1 MLRNMV
7 TSVTSPATAS
17 RGLKA
22 SALQRI
28 SEIVLITGTVA
39 AAAFAAGSVWLVRL
53 GVATAILTALVAC
66 AFAWRELNT
75 ARHAHADA
83 MLKASREH
91 GAVLR
96 EERSRNAAVVDA
108 LGQRVFDAKKVI
120 ERQRMRIAAQRLEI
134 SGLKEDRVYLRGE
147 VEHRGNVIWEL
158 REALREHEPELE
170 TPLDEADAEEVDAE
184 VHHMPRRV
192 LAGQEEFVWHELS
205 PDDKLSESLPSLA
218 DLKIISMALPN
229 YEDDRQLA

>member
-1 MLRNMV
+1 MV

-22 SALQRI
+22 SPLQRI

-39 AAAFAAGSVWLVRL
+39 AAATAAGPLWLVRL
-53 GVATAILTALVAC
+53 GVATAIMTALVAC
-66 AFAWRELNT
+66 AFAWRELNS

-91 GAVLR
+91 GAALR

-108 LGQRVFDAKKVI
+108 LGLRIRDAGKVI
-120 ERQRMRIAAQRLEI
+120 ERQRTRIAEQRVEI
-134 SGLKEDRVYLRGE
+134 AGLRDDRVYLRGE
-147 VEHRGNVIWEL
+147 VEHREKVIFEL
-158 REALREHEPELE
+158 REAVREREPELDTLHGE
-170 TPLDEADAEEVDAE
+170 SDAE

-192 LAGQEEFVWHELS
+192 LAGQEEFVWQELS
-205 PDDKLSESLPSLA
+205 PEDEISESRQSFV

-229 YEDDRQLA
+229 YEDDRQPA

>member
-22 SALQRI
+22 SRLQRI

-39 AAAFAAGSVWLVRL
+39 AAAAAAGTLWMVRL
-53 GVATAILTALVAC
+53 GVAAAISAALLAC
-66 AFAWRELNT
+66 AFAWRELNS

-83 MLKASREH
+83 MLKAAREH
-91 GAVLR
+91 GAALT

-108 LGQRVFDAKKVI
+108 LGTRIFDASKVI
-120 ERQRMRIAAQRLEI
+120 ERQRMRMAAQRLEI

-147 VEHRGNVIWEL
+147 VEYRVKVISTL
-158 REALREHEPELE
+158 RETVREQEVELI
-170 TPLDEADAEEVDAE
+170 TPPAELDAE

-192 LAGQEEFVWHELS
+192 LAGQEDFVWQELS
-205 PDDKLSESLPSLA
+205 AEDEITGAVPSLA
-218 DLKIISMALPN
+218 DLAIISMAQPE
-229 YEDDRQLA
+229 YEDDRQPA

>member
-17 RGLKA
+17 RGLTA
-22 SALQRI
+22 SRLQRI

-39 AAAFAAGSVWLVRL
+39 AAAAAAGTLWMVRL
-53 GVATAILTALVAC
+53 GVATAISAALLAC
-66 AFAWRELNT
+66 AFAWRELNS

-83 MLKASREH
+83 MLKAAREH
-91 GAVLR
+91 GAALT

-108 LGQRVFDAKKVI
+108 LGTRIFDASKVI
-120 ERQRMRIAAQRLEI
+120 ERQRMRMAAQRLEI

-147 VEHRGNVIWEL
+147 VEYRVKVIS
-158 REALREHEPELE
+158 ALRETVREQEVELI
-170 TPLDEADAEEVDAE
+170 TPPAELDAE

-192 LAGQEEFVWHELS
+192 LAGQEDSVWQELS
-205 PDDKLSESLPSLA
+205 AEDEITGAVPSLA
-218 DLKIISMALPN
+218 DLAIISMAQPE
-229 YEDDRQLA
+229 YEDDRQPA

>member
-1 MLRNMV
+1 MV
-7 TSVTSPATAS
+7 TSVTSPAIAS

-22 SALQRI
+22 SPLQRI

-39 AAAFAAGSVWLVRL
+39 AAAAAAGSLWLVRL
-53 GVATAILTALVAC
+53 GVATAIMTALVAC
-66 AFAWRELNT
+66 AFAWRELNS

-108 LGQRVFDAKKVI
+108 LGLRIRDAGRVI
-120 ERQRMRIAAQRLEI
+120 ERQRMRIAEQRQEI
-134 SGLKEDRVYLRGE
+134 AGLKDDRVYLRGE
-147 VEHRGNVIWEL
+147 IEHREKVIFEL
-158 REALREHEPELE
+158 REAVREREPELA
-170 TPLDEADAEEVDAE
+170 TPRADAEAE

-192 LAGQEEFVWHELS
+192 LAGQEEFVWQELS
-205 PDDKLSESLPSLA
+205 PEDEISESRQALV

-229 YEDDRQLA
+229 YEDDRQPA

>member
-17 RGLKA
+17 RGLTA
-22 SALQRI
+22 SRLQRI

-39 AAAFAAGSVWLVRL
+39 AAAAAAGTLWMVRL
-53 GVATAILTALVAC
+53 GVAAAISAALLAC
-66 AFAWRELNT
+66 AFAWRELNS

-83 MLKASREH
+83 MLKAAREH
-91 GAVLR
+91 GAALT

-108 LGQRVFDAKKVI
+108 LGTRIFDASKVI
-120 ERQRMRIAAQRLEI
+120 ERQRMRMAAQRLEI

-147 VEHRGNVIWEL
+147 VEYRVKVISTL
-158 REALREHEPELE
+158 RETVREQEVELI
-170 TPLDEADAEEVDAE
+170 TPPAELDAE

-192 LAGQEEFVWHELS
+192 LAGQEDFVWQELS
-205 PDDKLSESLPSLA
+205 AEDEITGPVPSLA
-218 DLKIISMALPN
+218 DLAIISMAQPE
-229 YEDDRQLA
+229 YEDDRQPA

>member
-1 MLRNMV
+1 MPRHMV

-22 SALQRI
+22 SPLQRI

-39 AAAFAAGSVWLVRL
+39 AAAAAAGPLWLVRL
-53 GVATAILTALVAC
+53 GVATAIMAALVAC
-66 AFAWRELNT
+66 AFAWRELNS

-91 GAVLR
+91 GAALR

-108 LGQRVFDAKKVI
+108 LGLRIRDAGKVI
-120 ERQRMRIAAQRLEI
+120 ERQRIRIAEQRLEI
-134 SGLKEDRVYLRGE
+134 AGLRDDRGYLRGE
-147 VEHRGNVIWEL
+147 VEHRDKVIFEL
-158 REALREHEPELE
+158 REAVHEREPERD
-170 TPLDEADAEEVDAE
+170 TPRAEAEAEAE

-192 LAGQEEFVWHELS
+192 LAGQDEFVWQELS
-205 PDDKLSESLPSLA
+205 PEDEISESRQSLV
-218 DLKIISMALPN
+218 DLKIISMTLPN
-229 YEDDRQLA
+229 YEDDRQPA

>member
-1 MLRNMV
+1 MPRHMV

-22 SALQRI
+22 SPLQRI

-39 AAAFAAGSVWLVRL
+39 AAAAAAGPLWLVRL
-53 GVATAILTALVAC
+53 GVATAIMAALVAC
-66 AFAWRELNT
+66 AFAWRDLNS

-91 GAVLR
+91 GAALR

-108 LGQRVFDAKKVI
+108 LGLRIRDAGKVI
-120 ERQRMRIAAQRLEI
+120 ERQRIRIAEQRLEI
-134 SGLKEDRVYLRGE
+134 AGLRDDRGYLRGE
-147 VEHRGNVIWEL
+147 VEHRDKVIFEL
-158 REALREHEPELE
+158 REAVREREPERD
-170 TPLDEADAEEVDAE
+170 TPRAEAEAE

-192 LAGQEEFVWHELS
+192 LAGQDEFVWQELS
-205 PDDKLSESLPSLA
+205 PEEEISESRQSLV
-218 DLKIISMALPN
+218 DLKIISMTLPN
-229 YEDDRQLA
+229 YEDDRQPA

>member
-17 RGLKA
+17 RGLTA
-22 SALQRI
+22 SRLQRI

-39 AAAFAAGSVWLVRL
+39 AAAAAAGTLWMVRV
-53 GVATAILTALVAC
+53 GVATAISAALLAC
-66 AFAWRELNT
+66 AFAWRELNS

-83 MLKASREH
+83 MLKAAREH
-91 GAVLR
+91 GAALT

-108 LGQRVFDAKKVI
+108 LGTRIFDASKVI
-120 ERQRMRIAAQRLEI
+120 ERQRMRMAAQRLEI

-147 VEHRGNVIWEL
+147 VEYRVKVIS
-158 REALREHEPELE
+158 ALRETVREQEVELI
-170 TPLDEADAEEVDAE
+170 TPPAELDAE

-192 LAGQEEFVWHELS
+192 LAGQEDFVWQELS
-205 PDDKLSESLPSLA
+205 AEDEITGAVPSLA
-218 DLKIISMALPN
+218 DLAIISMAQPE
-229 YEDDRQLA
+229 YEDDRQPA

>member
-17 RGLKA
+17 RGLTA
-22 SALQRI
+22 SRLQRI

-39 AAAFAAGSVWLVRL
+39 AAAAAAGTLWMVRL
-53 GVATAILTALVAC
+53 GVAAAISAALLAC
-66 AFAWRELNT
+66 AFAWRELNS

-83 MLKASREH
+83 MLKAAREH
-91 GAVLR
+91 GAALT

-108 LGQRVFDAKKVI
+108 LGTRIFDANKVI
-120 ERQRMRIAAQRLEI
+120 ERQRMRMAAQRLEI

-147 VEHRGNVIWEL
+147 VEYRVKVIS
-158 REALREHEPELE
+158 ALRETVREQEVELI
-170 TPLDEADAEEVDAE
+170 TPPAELDAE

-192 LAGQEEFVWHELS
+192 LAGQEDFVWQELS
-205 PDDKLSESLPSLA
+205 AEDEITGAVPSLA
-218 DLKIISMALPN
+218 DLAIISMAQPE
-229 YEDDRQLA
+229 YEDDRQPA

>member
-17 RGLKA
+17 RGLTA
-22 SALQRI
+22 SRLQRI

-39 AAAFAAGSVWLVRL
+39 AAAAAAGTLWMVRL
-53 GVATAILTALVAC
+53 GVAAAISAALLAC
-66 AFAWRELNT
+66 AFAWRELNS

-83 MLKASREH
+83 MLKAAREH
-91 GAVLR
+91 GAALT

-108 LGQRVFDAKKVI
+108 LGTRIFDASKVI
-120 ERQRMRIAAQRLEI
+120 ERQRMRMAAQRLEI

-147 VEHRGNVIWEL
+147 VEYRVKVIS
-158 REALREHEPELE
+158 ALRETVREQEVELI
-170 TPLDEADAEEVDAE
+170 TPPAELDAE

-192 LAGQEEFVWHELS
+192 LAGQEDFVWQELS
-205 PDDKLSESLPSLA
+205 AEDEITGAVPSLA
-218 DLKIISMALPN
+218 DLAIISMAQPE
-229 YEDDRQLA
+229 YEDDRQPA

>member
-1 MLRNMV
+1 MV

-22 SALQRI
+22 SPLQRI

-39 AAAFAAGSVWLVRL
+39 AAAAAAGPLWLVRL
-53 GVATAILTALVAC
+53 GVATAIMAALVAC
-66 AFAWRELNT
+66 AFAWRELNS

-91 GAVLR
+91 GAALR

-108 LGQRVFDAKKVI
+108 LGLRIRDAGKVI
-120 ERQRMRIAAQRLEI
+120 ERQRIRIAEQRLEI
-134 SGLKEDRVYLRGE
+134 AGLRDDRGYLRGE
-147 VEHRGNVIWEL
+147 VEHRDKVIFEL
-158 REALREHEPELE
+158 REAVREREPERD
-170 TPLDEADAEEVDAE
+170 TPRAEAEAE

-192 LAGQEEFVWHELS
+192 LAGQDEFVWQELS
-205 PDDKLSESLPSLA
+205 PEDEISESRQSLV
-218 DLKIISMALPN
+218 DLKIISMTLPN
-229 YEDDRQLA
+229 YEDDRQPA

>member
-1 MLRNMV
+1 MPRHMV

-22 SALQRI
+22 SPLQRI

-39 AAAFAAGSVWLVRL
+39 AAAAAAGPLWLVRL
-53 GVATAILTALVAC
+53 GVATAIMAALVAC
-66 AFAWRELNT
+66 AFAWRELNS

-91 GAVLR
+91 GAALR

-108 LGQRVFDAKKVI
+108 LGLRIRDAGKVI
-120 ERQRMRIAAQRLEI
+120 ERQRIRIAEQRLEI
-134 SGLKEDRVYLRGE
+134 AGLRDDRGYLRGE
-147 VEHRGNVIWEL
+147 VEHRDKVIFEL
-158 REALREHEPELE
+158 REAVREREPERD
-170 TPLDEADAEEVDAE
+170 TPRAEAEAE

-192 LAGQEEFVWHELS
+192 LAGQDEFVWQELS
-205 PDDKLSESLPSLA
+205 PEDEISESRQSLV
-218 DLKIISMALPN
+218 DLKIISMTLPN
-229 YEDDRQLA
+229 YEDDRQPA

>member
-22 SALQRI
+22 SPLQRI

-39 AAAFAAGSVWLVRL
+39 AAAAAAGTLWMVRL
-53 GVATAILTALVAC
+53 GVATAISAALLAC
-66 AFAWRELNT
+66 AFAWRELNS

-83 MLKASREH
+83 MLKAAREH
-91 GAVLR
+91 GAALT

-108 LGQRVFDAKKVI
+108 LGTRIFDASKVI
-120 ERQRMRIAAQRLEI
+120 ERQRMRMAAQRLEI

-147 VEHRGNVIWEL
+147 VEYRVKVIS
-158 REALREHEPELE
+158 ALRETVREQEVELI
-170 TPLDEADAEEVDAE
+170 TPPAELDAE

-192 LAGQEEFVWHELS
+192 LAGQEDFVWQELS
-205 PDDKLSESLPSLA
+205 AEDEITGAVPSLA
-218 DLKIISMALPN
+218 DLAIISMAQPE
-229 YEDDRQLA
+229 YEDDRQPA

>member
-17 RGLKA
+17 RGLTA
-22 SALQRI
+22 SRLQRI

-39 AAAFAAGSVWLVRL
+39 AAAAAAGTLWMVRL
-53 GVATAILTALVAC
+53 GVATAISAALLAC
-66 AFAWRELNT
+66 AFAWRELNS

-83 MLKASREH
+83 MLKAAREH
-91 GAVLR
+91 GAALT

-108 LGQRVFDAKKVI
+108 LGTRIFDASKVI
-120 ERQRMRIAAQRLEI
+120 ERQRMRMAAQRLEI

-147 VEHRGNVIWEL
+147 VEYRVKVIS
-158 REALREHEPELE
+158 ALRETVREQEVELI
-170 TPLDEADAEEVDAE
+170 TPPAELDAE

-192 LAGQEEFVWHELS
+192 LAGEEDFVWQELS
-205 PDDKLSESLPSLA
+205 AEDEITGAVPSLA
-218 DLKIISMALPN
+218 DLAIISMAQPE
-229 YEDDRQLA
+229 YEDDRQPA